1 MKKIFRM
8 MMALSIA
15 AFTFTACEDVPEP
28 YNNPY
33 DGRKPVEP
41 EVVIE
46 GTGSGTADDPWN
58 VAALITACNGLAAD
72 AFLNDGAEVYVK
84 GIVTE
89 TTEVSAQFG
98 NATYYISDDAKGSN
112 RFYVYRGKLLDGA
125 SVTAETDLE
134 VGDEVTVCGKVKNF
148 KGNTLEF
155 DQGNYLVAL
164 KKGEGGGGETP
175 ATPGTVEKPLTVPEA
190 LAYIDG
196 LGADKQS
203 PTGYVK
209 GKIAAITEVDTGQ
222 YGNATYL
229 ISDDGTENVPT
240 LQIYRGYS
248 FGGEKFKSANEI
260 KVGDEVII
268 TGKLINFR
276 GNTKQFAQGSSI
288 YSLNGKVAGGGS
300 TEGEAKG
307 DGTLANPFNPV
318 AAINFASKLASG
330 AKSDNDVYIKGK
342 ISKIANNGTF
352 TGGGTFGNATFYI
365 SEDGTENNEFYV
377 FRTLYLGNVKYT
389 GGTDIKVGDEVIIC
403 GKVMNY
409 MGNTPETS
417 ANESYVYSLNGQTAG
432 GETPTPTPTGEVK
445 TVTVAEFNA
454 APESN
459 DVWYQLTGTVKNLKD
474 GDIYG
479 NFDLEDA
486 TGSVYV
492 YGLLSEKG
500 GAKKLFQELVAAKGI
515 KEGCTLTLIG
525 NRGSYNDKIEVVNA
539 YFVSIEGGGTPG
551 GGGETPGGETGGNG
565 GVLEGNTLTVVY
577 GDLGISAIDKPIKLV
592 DGTTLTFAKEDGK
605 NNPIY
610 HESTKIV
617 RMYAHNSVTVN
628 AGSKK
633 IAKVVF
639 NYDTYQGT
647 AYCGNDALYGEAG
660 GNKLAP
666 AKDDKTVTFNNVNA
680 STLKVV
686 NDFETNSGGTQFRCT
701 GLVVTYAE

>member
-1 MKKIFRM
+1 MKKTFRM
-8 MMALSIA
+8 MMAMAIA

-33 DGRKPVEP
+33 DGRKPAEP

-46 GTGSGTADDPWN
+46 PTGSGTAADPWN
-58 VAALITACNGLAAD
+58 VAGIIAACNGLAAD

-89 TTEVSAQFG
+89 TTEVSAQYG

-112 RFYVYRGKLLDGA
+112 KFYVYRGKLLDGA
-125 SVTAETDLE
+125 SVTAETDLQE
-134 VGDEVTVCGKVKNF
+134 GDEVTVCGKVKNF

-175 ATPGTVEKPLTVPEA
+175 ATPGTVEKPLTVAEA
-190 LAYIDG
+190 LTYIAG

-209 GKIAAITEVDTGQ
+209 GKICSVGEVDTGQ
-222 YGNATYL
+222 YGNATYS
-229 ISDDGTENVPT
+229 ISEDGTENGVT

-248 FGGEKFKSANEI
+248 LGGEKFKSTNEI
-260 KVGDEVII
+260 KVGDEVIV
-268 TGKLINFR
+268 TGKLVNFK
-276 GNTKQFAQGSSI
+276 GNTPQFAQGSCI
-288 YSLNGKVAGGGS
+288 DSLNGKVAGGGG
-300 TEGEAKG
+300 TGGEAKG
-307 DGTLANPFNPV
+307 DGTLANPFNPI
-318 AAINFASKLASG
+318 AATNYTNKLASG
-330 AKSDNDVYIKGK
+330 AKSDVDVYIKGK
-342 ISKIANNGTF
+342 ISRIANNGTF
-352 TGGGTFGNATFYI
+352 GQSGTYGNASFYI
-365 SEDGTENNEFYV
+365 SEDGSEVDEFYI

-389 GGTDIKVGDEVIIC
+389 SGTDIKVGDEVIIC

-417 ANESYVYSLNGQTAG
+417 GNESYIYSLNGNSAG
-432 GETPTPTPTGEVK
+432 GGGGETPTGEVK
-445 TVTVAEFNA
+445 KVTVAEFNA
-454 APESN
+454 AAEST

-515 KEGCTLTLIG
+515 IEGCTLTIIG
-525 NRGSYNDKIEVVNA
+525 NRGSYNDKIEVMNA
-539 YFVSIEGGGTPG
+539 YFVSIEGGGESGG
-551 GGGETPGGETGGNG
+551 GGGETGGSG

-577 GDLGISAIDKPIKLV
+577 GDLGITSLDNPIKLV

-633 IAKVVF
+633 IASVVF

-647 AYCGNDALYGEAG
+647 AYCGNDELYGLAG
-660 GNKLAP
+660 TNKMTP
-666 AKDDKTVTFNNVNA
+666 SKDDKTVSFTGVNA

-701 GLVVTYAE
+701 GLVVTFTE